1 MRCDYNV
8 TESPVVVD
16 VGSFNLLE
24 PLLPPFIDSFLIL
37 VFGESSAIITSA
49 KLLTNSIR
57 IESNIY
63 RNRFIR
69 ETIPMSS
76 EITSTLWL
84 GLRGVSSV
92 LASVWV
98 SAVVAHDPSF
108 SNVISLI
115 SDGSDDDDNTSW
127 K

>member
-1 MRCDYNV
+1 M
-8 TESPVVVD
+8 S
-16 VGSFNLLE
+16 GIFNG
-24 PLLPPFIDSFLIL
+24 D
-37 VFGESSAIITSA
+37 
-49 KLLTNSIR
+49 
-57 IESNIY
+57 
-63 RNRFIR
+63 RFVR
-69 ETIPMSS
+69 EIIPMSS

-92 LASVWV
+92 FASAWV